1 MALSRPRPPP
11 RPVAVAAAAVLA
23 VPPLLLFAD
32 GVVAAEVEVEVEVG
46 GGRGHGRGHRG
57 HHGGLHAG
65 VAAAGIEGAARA
77 VPSANKIFFWE
88 NARGRW
94 REKIYLSLTFR
105 VGTAWRTLRWPP
117 PRRRRRSGPGRS
129 RTKINVI

>member
-11 RPVAVAAAAVLA
+11 RPVAVAAAVFA

-32 GVVAAEVEVEVEVG
+32 RVVAAEVEVEVEVG

-77 VPSANKIFFWE
+77 VPSANILFFLGNVVEGYKKIIFTDLSCWNCLAHSAMATSAPAE
-88 NARGRW
+88 TLLAR
-94 REKIYLSLTFR
+94 S
-105 VGTAWRTLRWPP
+105 
-117 PRRRRRSGPGRS
+117 
-129 RTKINVI
+129 

>member
-11 RPVAVAAAAVLA
+11 RPVAVAAAVLA

-77 VPSANKIFFWE
+77 VPSAKKSFLRK
-88 NARGRW
+88 RGRW
-94 REKIYLSLTFR
+94 IEKKVSFTDLSCWNCLAHSAMATS
-105 VGTAWRTLRWPP
+105 APAETLRA
-117 PRRRRRSGPGRS
+117 RS
-129 RTKINVI
+129 